1 MMTRSQLF
9 LLAILLF
16 TAVLAVAAAYLF
28 ARLRRAVDTTWE
40 TLLSRLNQVNRANI
54 ALVALDLVDENGV
67 PRERDW
73 PELEP
78 EQIRTL
84 IGGMEGLEVLG
95 HNCEVLVD
103 LAFYVQQWYPE
114 ALLAA
119 EDLRRNAREILFHIE
134 RLQGAA
140 RTGNLDAA
148 FADYAQR
155 AATTYYLM
163 TRHLIALYEAANS
176 PHLAALQATL

>member
-1 MMTRSQLF
+1 MTRSHLF
-9 LLAILLF
+9 LVVVLLF
-16 TAVLAVAAAYLF
+16 AALLTAVTVYIF
-28 ARLRRAVDTTWE
+28 AHMRRAADTTWE
-40 TLLSRLNQVNRANI
+40 SLLNRLNQVNRHNI
-54 ALVALDLVDENGV
+54 ALVALDLVDEDGV
-67 PRERDW
+67 PRDRDW

-78 EQIRTL
+78 DQIHTL
-84 IGGMEGLEVLG
+84 IGGMEGLQALG

-103 LAFYVQQWYPE
+103 LAFYMQQWYPE
-114 ALLAA
+114 AVVAA
-119 EDLRRNAREILFHIE
+119 EELRRNAREILFHIE
-134 RLQGAA
+134 RLQGAQK
-140 RTGNLDAA
+140 TGNLDST